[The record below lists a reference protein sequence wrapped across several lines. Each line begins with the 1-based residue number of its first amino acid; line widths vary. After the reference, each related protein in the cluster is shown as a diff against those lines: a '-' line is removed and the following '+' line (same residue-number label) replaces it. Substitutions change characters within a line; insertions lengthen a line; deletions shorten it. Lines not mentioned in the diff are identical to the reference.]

1 VIMAPKNR
9 IMNANGFSIMRH
21 PIAPIVEQIDVIAQM
36 FDMMFLI
43 FSMLI
48 GYRFRLSRTHGS

>member
-1 VIMAPKNR
+1 MVNVIMAPKNR

-21 PIAPIVEQIDVIAQM
+21 PIAPIVEQIDVVAQM

-43 FSMLI
+43 A
-48 GYRFRLSRTHGS
+48 